1 MTTSQQN
8 VTLSLVGHPQDIKRL
23 KAVPPSC
30 DVCRWFLAVKLS
42 KTVQPLHMLHPLPY
56 FYSVKA
62 VIYASMHAFVD
73 RDFNEKYANISTVIG
88 TYAVL
93 ATWHAQY
100 HSFKLHKIL
109 KSYFQYRKLRL
120 ARWRSWLA
128 YWRVIKFT
136 PESNGKLLA
145 ARLALEVYNSFMAS
159 G

>member
-30 DVCRWFLAVKLS
+30 DVCRWFLAVKPS

-73 RDFNEKYANISTVIG
+73 RDFNEKYANISMVIG
-88 TYAVL
+88 TRNLCSPCHMACAIPQL
-93 ATWHAQY
+93 QAWQNIEILFSIPKSSTWKMT
-100 HSFKLHKIL
+100 FL
-109 KSYFQYRKLRL
+109 
-120 ARWRSWLA
+120 
-128 YWRVIKFT
+128 T
-136 PESNGKLLA
+136 GLLA
-145 ARLALEVYNSFMAS
+145 SDKIYARIKRKTACSTTSIGSL
-159 G
+159 